1 MNHTAV
7 EFQARLRCAAEK
19 LNLDLPAGA
28 VDKLL
33 LYIQQLQRWNKTYNL
48 TALRDPEQMLIQHVF
63 DSMAVVPLFKEV
75 VHASAESTARI
86 VDVGAGAGL
95 PGVVLAICLP
105 DTQVTCVDAVEKKMA
120 FVRQMTAVLS
130 LPNLKAEHR
139 RIEQGE
145 SYQADIVTSR
155 AFASL
160 VDFVSLAKFH
170 VKPNGYM
177 LAMKGK
183 YPSDEIA
190 ALVATELA
198 DVEQVKTVE
207 VPELDAERCVV
218 YLKPKG

>member
-1 MNHTAV
+1 MSHTDV
-7 EFQARLRCAAEK
+7 DFQARLLVAAERLK
-19 LNLDLPAGA
+19 LDLSADA
-28 VDKLL
+28 VEKLL
-33 LYIQQLQRWNKTYNL
+33 VYIQQLQRWNKTYNL
-48 TALRDPEQMLIQHVF
+48 TAVRDPEQMLIQHVF

-75 VHASAESTARI
+75 LHTSVPNSARI

-105 DTQVTCVDAVEKKMA
+105 DVQVTCVDAVEKKMA

-130 LPNLKAEHR
+130 LPNLSAEHR

-145 SYQADIVTSR
+145 SYQADVVTSR

-183 YPSDEIA
+183 HPSDEIA
-190 ALVATELA
+190 ALVASELA